1 MSALPFHP
9 GQRAEIRRT
18 VTEADLVAFAG
29 LSGDLNPLHTD
40 AVYAAR
46 TRFRQR
52 IAHGALLAGWISAV
66 LGTRLPGPGGILMS
80 FRLRFL
86 RPTCVG
92 DTVTAWA
99 EVAAVRA
106 DKPVVTLRVGCDNQR
121 GETVVEGEAVCYWE
135 PVQEG

>member
-18 VTEADLVAFAG
+18 VMEADLVAFAE
-29 LSGDLNPLHTD
+29 LSGDTNPLHTD
-40 AVYAAR
+40 AAYAAR

-80 FRLRFL
+80 FSLRFL
-86 RPTCVG
+86 RPTRVG

-99 EVAAVRA
+99 EVAAVRT
-106 DKPVVTLRVGCDNQR
+106 DKPVVTLRVGCDNQL
-121 GETVVEGEAVCYWE
+121 GETVAEGEAVCYWE
-135 PVQEG
+135 PVQA